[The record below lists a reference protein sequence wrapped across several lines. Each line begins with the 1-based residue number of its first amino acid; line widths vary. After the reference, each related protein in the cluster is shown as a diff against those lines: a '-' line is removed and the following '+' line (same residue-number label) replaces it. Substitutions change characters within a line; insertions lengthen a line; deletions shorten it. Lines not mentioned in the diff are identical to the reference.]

1 MVDLG
6 VAGLGFMVDLGV
18 AGLGFMSLYLQTE
31 PRGDGNSSA

>member
-18 AGLGFMSLYLQTE
+18 AGLGFMSRDWGSWWT
-31 PRGDGNSSA
+31 

>member
-18 AGLGFMSLYLQTE
+18 AGLGLMSRDWGSWWT
-31 PRGDGNSSA
+31 